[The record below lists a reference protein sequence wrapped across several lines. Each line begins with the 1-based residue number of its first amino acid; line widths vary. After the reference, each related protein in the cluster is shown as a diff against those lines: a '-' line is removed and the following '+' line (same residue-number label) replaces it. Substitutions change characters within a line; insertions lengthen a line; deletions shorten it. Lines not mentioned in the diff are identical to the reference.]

1 MLGRRSRLGLL
12 WTRGAVP
19 GGVAADDL
27 VARKQR
33 IAGWPGNARN
43 AAVSTWGS
51 FLWDHR
57 PRPKALDGF
66 ASPNPTQAAPNL
78 KYGKGRSPGARWRE
92 PRGSRRR

>member
-12 WTRGAVP
+12 WARGAVP

-33 IAGWPGNARN
+33 IAGRPGNARN
-43 AAVSTWGS
+43 AAVSTWDS

-57 PRPKALDGF
+57 RG
-66 ASPNPTQAAPNL
+66 L
-78 KYGKGRSPGARWRE
+78 KLWTDLP
-92 PRGSRRR
+92 PLTRRKRHQT